1 MADGSQ
7 MDEQVQHRFVRD
19 GYAILPAGTMPV
31 GLAEAAQAQHSTALL
46 MAALVVQVAPPAWAA
61 IEQLPEIH
69 RTVPSKAYGKHGL
82 KPTVQRTFKFK
93 HTVQIPHHRVHNEA
107 VHQKLSGE
115 DVAVASDE
123 SPTTLELASCGR
135 PPPEVDVRLVQPE
148 TRVTCGPNQVGEL
161 WIRSASVAKG
171 YWRQPQQTFAAFGV
185 TTAEEEAGGWLRTG
199 DMGFVRGGEIF
210 VCARWKDQVV
220 VGGYVAPLALP
231 VNPQASFQ
239 PTDNHSRPSPFIA
252 MPHFTLTLMP
262 SSPWAAQNLIV
273 MLQEQNKA

>member
-1 MADGSQ
+1 VHKNTCDLFAAAFAAAGFN
-7 MDEQVQHRFVRD
+7 RAAFN
-19 GYAILPAGTMPV
+19 PAY
-31 GLAEAAQAQHSTALL
+31 GLAEHVVYVADAGSVGCLRVEQRALQRGR
-46 MAALVVQVAPPAWAA
+46 VV
-61 IEQLPEIH
+61 
-69 RTVPSKAYGKHGL
+69 R
-82 KPTVQRTFKFK
+82 
-93 HTVQIPHHRVHNEA
+93 
-107 VHQKLSGE
+107 KLSGE

-135 PPPEVDVRLVQPE
+135 PPPEVDVRVVQPE

-273 MLQEQNKA
+273 MLQDQNTGLTSTSDESTL